1 MKLVLIFGPQAV
13 GKMTVGQELA
23 KITGLKLFHNHMTI
37 DLVSNFFSY
46 NSIEGRYLVNTYRM
60 EMFETVAR
68 SNLEGLIFTFQWC
81 FEDILDWEQTEKI
94 SNIFKEQGGEVYYV
108 ELEADLDERLRRN
121 ETSNRLENK
130 PTKRNVEQSKEF
142 LLRAE
147 KKHRCNSY
155 PGEIQE
161 KNYIRINNNNIPANE
176 VAKMIKERFDL

>member
-46 NSIEGRYLVNTYRM
+46 NSPEGRYLVNTYRM
-60 EMFETVAR
+60 EMFKTVAK
-68 SNLEGLIFTFQWC
+68 SDLKGLIFTFQCC
-81 FEDILDWEQTEKI
+81 FDDPLDWKQTEKVADL
-94 SNIFKEQGGEVYYV
+94 FKEHGGEVYYV

-121 ETSNRLENK
+121 VTSNRLKNK
-130 PTKRNVEQSKEF
+130 PTKRNINQSREF
-142 LLRAE
+142 ILEAE
-147 KKHRCNSY
+147 VKHRCNSY

-161 KNYIRINNNNIPANE
+161 KNYIRINNNNISAKE
-176 VAKMIKERFDL
+176 VAKMIKGKFDL

>member
-94 SNIFKEQGGEVYYV
+94 SNVFKEQGGEVYYV
-108 ELEADLDERLRRN
+108 ELEADLDERLKRN

-176 VAKMIKERFDL
+176 VAKMIKEKFDL

>member
-46 NSIEGRYLVNTYRM
+46 NSIEGRYLVITYRM

-176 VAKMIKERFDL
+176 VAKMIKEKFDL

>member
-46 NSIEGRYLVNTYRM
+46 NSLEGRYLVNTYRM
-60 EMFETVAR
+60 EMFKTVAR

-81 FEDILDWEQTEKI
+81 FEDILDWEQTEKV

-108 ELEADLDERLRRN
+108 ELEADLNERLKRN

-161 KNYIRINNNNIPANE
+161 KNYIRINNNNLPANE
-176 VAKMIKERFDL
+176 VAKMIKEKFDL

>member
-60 EMFETVAR
+60 EMFETVAI

-81 FEDILDWEQTEKI
+81 FEDILDWEQTEKV

-108 ELEADLDERLRRN
+108 ELEADLNERLRRN

-130 PTKRNVEQSKEF
+130 PTKRNVERSKEF

-147 KKHRCNSY
+147 KKHICNSY

-176 VAKMIKERFDL
+176 VAKMIKEKFDL

>member
-46 NSIEGRYLVNTYRM
+46 NSLEGRYLVNTYRM

>member
-46 NSIEGRYLVNTYRM
+46 NSAEGRYLVNTYRM
-60 EMFETVAR
+60 EMFETVAK

-81 FEDILDWEQTEKI
+81 FEDILDWEQTEKV

-108 ELEADLDERLRRN
+108 ELEADLNERLRRN

>member
-81 FEDILDWEQTEKI
+81 FEDILDWEQTEKV

-108 ELEADLDERLRRN
+108 ELEADLNERLRRN

-176 VAKMIKERFDL
+176 VAKMIKEKFDL

>member
-23 KITGLKLFHNHMTI
+23 KITWLKLFHNHMTI

-46 NSIEGRYLVNTYRM
+46 NSPEGRYLVNTYRM
-60 EMFETVAR
+60 EMFETVAK

-81 FEDILDWEQTEKI
+81 FEDILEWEQTEKV

-108 ELEADLDERLRRN
+108 ELEADLNERLRRN

-176 VAKMIKERFDL
+176 VAKMIKEKFDL

>member
-130 PTKRNVEQSKEF
+130 PLKRNIEQSKEF
-142 LLRAE
+142 ILKAE
-147 KKHRCNSY
+147 TKHRCNSY

-176 VAKMIKERFDL
+176 VAKMIKEKFDL

>member
-46 NSIEGRYLVNTYRM
+46 NSLEGRYLVNTYRM

-108 ELEADLDERLRRN
+108 ELEADLNERLRRN

-176 VAKMIKERFDL
+176 VAKMIKEKFDL

>member
-46 NSIEGRYLVNTYRM
+46 NSLEGRYLVNTYRM
-60 EMFETVAR
+60 EMFETVAK

-81 FEDILDWEQTEKI
+81 FEDILDWEQTEKV

-108 ELEADLDERLRRN
+108 ELEADLNERLRRN

-176 VAKMIKERFDL
+176 VAKMIKEKFDL

>member
-37 DLVSNFFSY
+37 DLVSNFFPY
-46 NSIEGRYLVNTYRM
+46 NTQEGKYLVNTYRM
-60 EMFETVAR
+60 EMFKTVAR
-68 SNLEGLIFTFQWC
+68 SNLEGLIFTYQWC
-81 FEDILDWEQTEKI
+81 FEDFAEWEYTEI
-94 SNIFKEQGGEVYYV
+94 IANIFKEQGGEVYYV

-130 PTKRNVEQSKEF
+130 PLKRNIEQSKEF
-142 LLRAE
+142 ILKAE
-147 KKHRCNSY
+147 TKHRCNSY

-176 VAKMIKERFDL
+176 VAKMIKEKFDL

>member
-1 MKLVLIFGPQAV
+1 MKLVYIFGPQAV

-23 KITGLKLFHNHMTI
+23 KITGLNLFHNHMTI

-46 NSIEGRYLVNTYRM
+46 NSLEGRYLVNTYRM

-81 FEDILDWEQTEKI
+81 FEDYFDWEQTELVADL
-94 SNIFKEQGGEVYYV
+94 FKEQGGEVYYV
-108 ELEADLDERLRRN
+108 ELEADLEERLRRN
-121 ETSNRLENK
+121 KTSNRLENK
-130 PTKRNVEQSKEF
+130 PSKRNVEQSKEF
-142 LLRAE
+142 LLSAE

-176 VAKMIKERFDL
+176 VAKMIKEKFDL

>member
-46 NSIEGRYLVNTYRM
+46 NSLEGRYLVNTYRM

-130 PTKRNVEQSKEF
+130 QTKRNVEQSKEF

-176 VAKMIKERFDL
+176 VAKMIKEKFDL